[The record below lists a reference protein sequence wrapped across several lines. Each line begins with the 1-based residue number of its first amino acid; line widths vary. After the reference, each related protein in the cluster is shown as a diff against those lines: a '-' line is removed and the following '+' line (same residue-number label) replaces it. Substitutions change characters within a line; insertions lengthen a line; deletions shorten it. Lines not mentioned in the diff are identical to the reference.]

1 MNDIP
6 VPDTP
11 TPQGLEGL
19 HPPAKAVAATPSAT
33 AGPSTLHDG
42 APTPS
47 SLSAATTS
55 GTAASNLLSTAP
67 NDGITHGGIA
77 QVHPGDAEARE
88 AEDVG
93 SSTAGDPPVESL
105 APDVNTPHE
114 AASTETR
121 KIAADYPAGARRS
134 RSSRAP
140 RRIDT
145 THPKMSAGQAK
156 QSGGEAKRRWRDA
169 ARRRGLVEVPLGRI
183 QGLDPDV
190 IKEIGLQPACVACVV
205 PRTDSHLEVRLE
217 VRPMFVVGDA
227 EGDGPLYWLANGQD
241 LTSLKQHFGDDFM
254 LPVGILPRKMK
265 SKRHVRFAAHAL
277 LVDHMF
283 TPPRTGAGEQIN
295 KITRRL
301 EQYNDPPLVRT
312 SQAALAATFSVDPR
326 QLKSAEKTKQV
337 TVPEFPRPPRR
348 GTPE

>member
-1 MNDIP
+1 MNNIP

-11 TPQGLEGL
+11 TPQGLEGR

-47 SLSAATTS
+47 SLSAATTF

-105 APDVNTPHE
+105 APDVNTPHQ

-121 KIAADYPAGARRS
+121 KIAADSPAGARRS
-134 RSSRAP
+134 RNSRAQ
-140 RRIDT
+140 RRVDT
-145 THPKMSAGQAK
+145 PHPYLSLGQAK
-156 QSGGEAKRRWRDA
+156 PSGGAAKQ
-169 ARRRGLVEVPLGRI
+169 RRRDEPWQYGFTEVPLRRI
-183 QGLDPDV
+183 QGFHPEVL
-190 IKEIGLQPACVACVV
+190 KRIGFQPSSDACLG
-205 PRTDSHLEVRLE
+205 PRTAPQLRARFA
-217 VRPMFVVGDA
+217 VRPIYVVGDA
-227 EGDGPLYWLANGQD
+227 EGDGPLYWLANGED
-241 LTSLKQHFGDDFM
+241 LTSLKQHLRADFM
-254 LPVGILPRKMK
+254 IPVVILPRERKLDNHIK
-265 SKRHVRFAAHAL
+265 FALQVLAVNFMLA
-277 LVDHMF
+277 
-283 TPPRTGAGEQIN
+283 PPRAGAGGQV
-295 KITRRL
+295 TRIMRLL
-301 EQYNDPPLVRT
+301 EQYEETPLVKVNKR
-312 SQAALAATFSVDPR
+312 ALAIAFSVDPR
-326 QLKSAEKTKQV
+326 QLDSLDETPTV

-348 GTPE
+348 GAPE